1 MHTPRHCRFHG
12 IRAHASIASL
22 ALASAVLG
30 ACDTKTNSAPAGS
43 PTGTPPGDV
52 TASGERPP
60 SAPAA
65 SIPAPNTPSVAFVPA
80 DQRILIAKSMLRAS
94 RFAQAET
101 ALRVVLQDHPEDAQT
116 LFLLGLSI
124 HKQKRYA
131 EAMLLFQQALAS
143 RRPFPE
149 LDHLFYVQG
158 WCAYNLGDLPGART
172 AFEEH
177 LRRVPGEADSVFG
190 LGVIALDE
198 DRLSDAE
205 RLLGQAIAM
214 QAEDAQAGREV
225 AKAHARMAD
234 VHLRR
239 DNLAEA
245 RQSLRRALELYP
257 DHYEAWAK
265 MARVLERQGLI
276 EEAAAARA
284 EEQAAMIRVGRLGAG
299 SNQDGALPAPAPGER

>member
-1 MHTPRHCRFHG
+1 MHTPRPCRPHG
-12 IRAHASIASL
+12 IRVLLAAASL
-22 ALASAVLG
+22 VFAGAVLG
-30 ACDTKTNSAPAGS
+30 ACDTKTNSTPAGS
-43 PTGTPPGDV
+43 PADAAPPPGP
-52 TASGERPP
+52 G
-60 SAPAA
+60 SAP
-65 SIPAPNTPSVAFVPA
+65 FVPA
-80 DQRILIAKSMLRAS
+80 DQRILIARSMLRAS
-94 RFAQAET
+94 RFEQAET
-101 ALRVVLQDHPEDAQT
+101 ALRVVLQEHPEDAQT

-131 EAMLLFQQALAS
+131 EALLLFQQALAVG
-143 RRPFPE
+143 RPFPE
-149 LDHLFYVQG
+149 LDYLFYVQG
-158 WCAYNLGDLPGART
+158 WCAYNLGDLPGARA

-177 LRRVPGEADSVFG
+177 LRRVPNEADSVFG

-198 DRLSDAE
+198 DRLDDAE
-205 RLLGQAIAM
+205 RLLGRAIAM
-214 QAEDAQAGREV
+214 QAEAPRAQRDV

-265 MARVLERQGLI
+265 LARVLERQGLS

-284 EEQAAMIRVGRLGAG
+284 EEQAAMVRVGRLGAG
-299 SNQDGALPAPAPGER
+299 SNQDGALPAPGPGER

>member
-1 MHTPRHCRFHG
+1 
-12 IRAHASIASL
+12 
-22 ALASAVLG
+22 
-30 ACDTKTNSAPAGS
+30 
-43 PTGTPPGDV
+43 
-52 TASGERPP
+52 
-60 SAPAA
+60 
-65 SIPAPNTPSVAFVPA
+65 VPV
-80 DQRILIAKSMLRAS
+80 DQRILVAKSMLRAS
-94 RFAQAET
+94 RFEQAET

-131 EAMLLFQQALAS
+131 EAMLLFQQALAA
-143 RRPFPE
+143 RRSFPE

-158 WCAYNLGDLPGART
+158 WCAYNLGDLPGARA

-177 LRRVPGEADSVFG
+177 LRRVPNEADSVFG

-214 QAEDAQAGREV
+214 QASNPRARREV
-225 AKAHARMAD
+225 AKAHARIAD

-239 DNLAEA
+239 DNLTEA
-245 RQSLRRALELYP
+245 MQSLRRALDLYP

-265 MARVLERQGLI
+265 LARVLERQGLT

-284 EEQAAMIRVGRLGAG
+284 EEQAAMVRVGRLGAG
-299 SNQDGALPAPAPGER
+299 SNQDGALPAPGPGER